1 MNQDPQRIDGNQ
13 AAESAAGAGAGP
25 PAPASAPA
33 SRWAKIVAALKNPVA
48 LVAIA
53 AFVLLALQWYESRTG
68 MASLQQELARR
79 IAESDAYNRESRQL
93 ARQAQEVIKN
103 VEVKL
108 GMLET
113 RLAESQSQQV
123 ALEALYQEL
132 SRSRDEWALAEIE
145 QMLTIASQQL
155 QLAGNVQ
162 AALTALNA
170 ADNRLSRSDR
180 AQFIPLR
187 KLLAKDIERLKSLP
201 FVDVTGMAL
210 KLDNL
215 IAAVDTLPLAFDER
229 LQGAP
234 RTQSG
239 RGETPPEGFWAR
251 IGADLWSEVRQL
263 IRVSRSD
270 QPDPVLLAPGQ
281 AFFLRENLKLRLLN
295 ARFGLLQ
302 RDEQNFREDVKLA
315 QTWIARYFD
324 TRAKPVQNA
333 QTMLRGF
340 AGTALAIELPSLSSS
355 IDAVRNYKLAREKP
369 LR

>member
-1 MNQDPQRIDGNQ
+1 MDEIPNSGTQAGGN
-13 AAESAAGAGAGP
+13 
-25 PAPASAPA
+25 APETG
-33 SRWAKIVAALKNPVA
+33 SRWSALRAALLNPVA
-48 LVAIA
+48 IIAIA
-53 AFVLLALQWYESRTG
+53 AFALLALQWYQSHTE
-68 MASLQQELARR
+68 MNALQQELTRR
-79 IAESDAYNRESRQL
+79 VAESDAYNKESRQL
-93 ARQAQEVIKN
+93 ARQAQDVIKQ

-108 GMLET
+108 GMLES

-187 KLLAKDIERLKSLP
+187 RMLAKDIERLKSLP

-210 KLDNL
+210 KLDNM
-215 IAAVDTLPLAFDER
+215 IAAVDALPLSFDER
-229 LQGAP
+229 TLSGVAPKAVARNDAAGEGAL
-234 RTQSG
+234 
-239 RGETPPEGFWAR
+239 GFWNR
-251 IGADLWSEVRQL
+251 LGADFWSEIRQL
-263 IRVSRSD
+263 VRISRVD
-270 QPDPVLLAPGQ
+270 QPDPVLLSPGQ
-281 AFFLRENLKLRLLN
+281 SFFLRENLKLRLLN

-302 RDEQNFREDVKLA
+302 REEANFREDLRLA
-315 QTWIARYFD
+315 QSWLARYFD

-333 QTMLRGF
+333 QLTLKS
-340 AGTALAIELPSLSSS
+340 LAIASLSIELPSLAESLN
-355 IDAVRNYKLAREKP
+355 AVRNYKLARDKAQK
-369 LR
+369 